1 MNSRDPGGE
10 GRAAHH
16 DAVPA
21 PAAPFPYKGCEPG
34 LAGVVLAWRRPLGRW
49 LRAATGLRGG
59 FLCPPWNHVPAS

>member
-1 MNSRDPGGE
+1 VNSRDHGGV

-21 PAAPFPYKGCEPG
+21 PAAPFLYKGCEPG

-49 LRAATGLRGG
+49 LRAATGLEGW
-59 FLCPPWNHVPAS
+59 LPVPPWNHVPAS